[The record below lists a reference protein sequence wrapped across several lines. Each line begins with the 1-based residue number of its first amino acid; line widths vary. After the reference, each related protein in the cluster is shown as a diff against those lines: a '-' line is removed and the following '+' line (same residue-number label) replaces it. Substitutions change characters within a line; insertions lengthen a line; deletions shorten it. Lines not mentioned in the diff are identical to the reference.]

1 MTLNR
6 VLALTSV
13 ALGALLVIQV
23 VFAPRLILRAS
34 DGKPPAVRYMH
45 ASWVDNA
52 ATLKDGHAQSD
63 HVILAE
69 VVGLRK
75 GPDLVVPAAG
85 EPTGEDRIPTTI
97 VSLSVKKTY
106 KGTAA
111 GMVELMQTGHSTDAL
126 QVPAP
131 ADVSPIPAPG
141 GSGSSGG
148 RDGDNDNDVDHHGKG
163 KGHQKG
169 SRAAGMSTQSP
180 PKPSAGDSSRATILE
195 DDPPYQPGEKY
206 VLFLKDM
213 QPAPASALALAAV
226 SPAMKRSLAPE
237 GRYQVTKG
245 DHLKP
250 STNRKGFA
258 PNWKGRPL
266 SDLESE
272 LAKQTTP

>member
-1 MTLNR
+1 MLLVLTGSRSGDRDSCGIDANAPGAVRHEGRKRIMTLNR

-69 VVGLRK
+69 VAGLRK

-85 EPTGEDRIPTTI
+85 EPTGE
-97 VSLSVKKTY
+97 
-106 KGTAA
+106 
-111 GMVELMQTGHSTDAL
+111 
-126 QVPAP
+126 
-131 ADVSPIPAPG
+131 
-141 GSGSSGG
+141 
-148 RDGDNDNDVDHHGKG
+148 
-163 KGHQKG
+163 
-169 SRAAGMSTQSP
+169 
-180 PKPSAGDSSRATILE
+180 E
-195 DDPPYQPGEKY
+195 D

-213 QPAPASALALAAV
+213 QPGAASALALAAV